1 MTNIY
6 NESILVCVYYGPNG
20 ERLIKR
26 GCNIA
31 KMLKAPLYI
40 LTVDE
45 KPFDE
50 LDAEKV
56 FYIEQWKKIADEHKD
71 AHFIMKD
78 NEKRPVSKVI
88 AEVARKKNV
97 TQIILGQTA
106 QSRWQQIT
114 KGSIINDLLHDIPFV
129 DLHIISVSR
138 YIRNDEGI
146 YEKGV
151 RAYLIKEG
159 NHYKLSFNHT
169 KDSVYEGI
177 FFKEIGTDFDN
188 GLFRFMKGAE
198 TLQVQ
203 VCDGLV
209 TDFTNIDASTAM
221 SLNDLDNE

>member
-1 MTNIY
+1 M
-6 NESILVCVYYGPNG
+6 
-20 ERLIKR
+20 
-26 GCNIA
+26 
-31 KMLKAPLYI
+31 
-40 LTVDE
+40 
-45 KPFDE
+45 
-50 LDAEKV
+50 
-56 FYIEQWKKIADEHKD
+56 
-71 AHFIMKD
+71 
-78 NEKRPVSKVI
+78 
-88 AEVARKKNV
+88 
-97 TQIILGQTA
+97 
-106 QSRWQQIT
+106 
-114 KGSIINDLLHDIPFV
+114 LHDIPFV

-138 YIRNDEGI
+138 YTRNDEGI

-209 TDFTNIDASTAM
+209 TDFTNIEASTAM
-221 SLNDLDNE
+221 SLDDLDNE

>member
-1 MTNIY
+1 
-6 NESILVCVYYGPNG
+6 
-20 ERLIKR
+20 
-26 GCNIA
+26 
-31 KMLKAPLYI
+31 
-40 LTVDE
+40 
-45 KPFDE
+45 
-50 LDAEKV
+50 
-56 FYIEQWKKIADEHKD
+56 
-71 AHFIMKD
+71 MKD

-138 YIRNDEGI
+138 YIRNDEGL